1 LSLLLFYLL
10 AGVIL
15 ICAILVVTLRNI
27 FHSALFLVLTFFFV
41 AGIYL
46 MLNAEFLAAVQV
58 LIYVGAVTIL
68 ILFAI
73 MLTHQ
78 IQSRSIRQVNEQ
90 TIPAVII
97 GGLFFVLAAI
107 TMVRTF
113 DDTAPA
119 PRNTGSWTA
128 TIETSDL
135 MTDGMK
141 WHWTANIRDTMGE
154 SFGAVGGI
162 NIIEHE
168 SWQTQFAKPA
178 PEPAEG
184 NGYILSASSDF
195 STEQTVYSDK
205 QSIYLKIWSDNV
217 DYDAMSNA
225 VWILSNHNNDEQK
238 ITINL
243 SNSNTETIGR
253 LLMSRFVLPFEVVSV
268 LLLAA
273 LLGAIVI
280 ARKDF

>member
-1 LSLLLFYLL
+1 MSLFLFYLL

-15 ICAILVVTLRNI
+15 VCAILVVTLRNV

-46 MLNAEFLAAVQV
+46 MLKAEFLAAVQV

-90 TIPAVII
+90 VIPAIII
-97 GGLFFVLAAI
+97 GGLFFVLAVLAMI
-107 TMVRTF
+107 RTF
-113 DDTAPA
+113 SDTPPA

-128 TIETSDL
+128 SIDTSDL
-135 MTDGMK
+135 PGTDMK
-141 WHWTANIRDTMGE
+141 WHWTANIRDTLGE
-154 SFGAVGGI
+154 SFGAVGSISVI
-162 NIIEHE
+162 NGE
-168 SWQTQFAKPA
+168 SHQAEFAKPA
-178 PEPAEG
+178 PQPGAG
-184 NGYILSASSDF
+184 NGYILSASPDF
-195 STEQTVYSDK
+195 STRQTVFSDD
-205 QSIYLKIWSDNV
+205 QSIYLKIWSEKV
-217 DYDAMSNA
+217 SYDAISNA
-225 VWILSNHNNDEQK
+225 VWILSNHDNYEQR
-238 ITINL
+238 ITVKL

-253 LLMSRFVLPFEVVSV
+253 LLMSKFVLPFEVVSV

-280 ARKDF
+280 ARKDR